1 MDRPEARAPGRS
13 VPVILGGGGGTRL
26 WPVSRDSCPKQFLK
40 ILQPTSSLQQA
51 VLRVT
56 AEDVFA
62 RPIVMTIEPYRFLV
76 RQQLEEIGCDA
87 EIVIEPERR
96 DSGPAILAAA
106 LLVPPETV
114 LLVSAADHLIE
125 DRDGFLD
132 DFGNAA
138 IAAERGALV
147 TFGIVPRRVTGAYGY
162 IRPGEPLEQVS
173 DVWRVARFVEKP
185 GLAAAEQLIA
195 EGCVWNSGNFV
206 FRADMVVDQYQQF
219 DPSTVAAV
227 RDSLAKAERDL
238 GFLRLDRTAF
248 AAARRCSFDYAV
260 MERTDRAA
268 VVRARFDWSDLG
280 DWEAVWRH
288 LPHDAQGNAL
298 SGQIELLDAR
308 NNLIYADS
316 GMVAVA
322 DVDDLVV
329 VASGDAVL
337 VADRRRP
344 ERVKQLVEKVQARG
358 HRQGSEHLRNY
369 RPWGWYQTMDS
380 GQRFQVKRIAV
391 RPGCRLSLQRHH
403 HRAEHWVVVRGT
415 AEVTINGTTAMLSEN
430 ESTYI
435 PIGST
440 HRLANPGRIELE
452 LIEVQTGSYLGED
465 DIVRLEDDFSRRKG
479 E

>member
-1 MDRPEARAPGRS
+1 MDGRS

-40 ILQPTSSLQQA
+40 ILKPTSSLQQA
-51 VLRVT
+51 VLRT
-56 AEDVFA
+56 AVREVFA

-114 LLVSAADHLIE
+114 LFVSAADHLIE
-125 DRDGFLD
+125 DRDGLVGD
-132 DFGNAA
+132 VRNAA
-138 IAAERGALV
+138 MAAERGALV
-147 TFGIVPRRVTGAYGY
+147 TFGIAPSRVTGAYGY
-162 IRPGEPLEQVS
+162 IRPGEPLEQVP
-173 DVWRVARFVEKP
+173 DVERVARFVEKP
-185 GLAAAEQLIA
+185 DLAAAEQLIA
-195 EGCVWNSGNFV
+195 EGCLWNSGNFV
-206 FRADMVVDQYQQF
+206 FRADTVIEQYRNF
-219 DPSTVAAV
+219 DPETVSAV
-227 RDSLAKAERDL
+227 RDSVAKAERDL

-248 AAARRCSFDYAV
+248 AAARRSSFDYAV
-260 MERTDRAA
+260 MERTDAAA
-268 VVRARFDWSDLG
+268 VVKAHFDWSDLG

-288 LPHDAQGNAL
+288 LPRDGQGNAL
-298 SGQIELLDAR
+298 SGQTEMLDAR
-308 NNLIYADS
+308 NNLIFSDS
-316 GMVAVA
+316 GIVAVA

-344 ERVKQLVEKVQARG
+344 GRVKELVEKVQARG

-380 GQRFQVKRIAV
+380 GPRFQVKRIAV

-403 HRAEHWVVVRGT
+403 HRAEHWIVVRGT
-415 AEVTINGTTAMLSEN
+415 AEVTIDGATTMLSEN

-435 PIGST
+435 PIGSA
-440 HRLANPGRIELE
+440 HRLSNPGKIELE

-465 DIVRLEDDFSRRKG
+465 DIVRLEDDFSRRPG

>member
-1 MDRPEARAPGRS
+1 M
-13 VPVILGGGGGTRL
+13 PVILGGGGGTRL
-26 WPVSRDSCPKQFLK
+26 WPVSRDSCPKQFLR
-40 ILQPTSSLQQA
+40 ILSSTSSLQQA
-51 VLRVT
+51 VQRV
-56 AEDVFA
+56 AAKDVFA

-114 LLVSAADHLIE
+114 LFVSAADHLIE
-125 DRDGFLD
+125 DRDAFLD
-132 DFGNAA
+132 DFRNAA

-147 TFGIVPRRVTGAYGY
+147 TFGIAPRRATGAYGY
-162 IRPGEPLEQVS
+162 IRPGEPVDGAP

-195 EGCVWNSGNFV
+195 DGCVWNSGNFV
-206 FRADMVVDQYQQF
+206 FRADTVINQYEQF
-219 DPSTVAAV
+219 DPAAVAAV
-227 RDSLAKAERDL
+227 RDSVAKAERDL
-238 GFLRLDRTAF
+238 GFLRLDRAAF

-268 VVRARFDWSDLG
+268 VVRAHFDWSDLG

-288 LPHDAQGNAL
+288 LPRDGEGNAL
-298 SGQIELLDAR
+298 SGQIEMLDAR
-308 NNLIYADS
+308 NNLIFADS

-344 ERVKQLVEKVQARG
+344 ERVKLLVEKVQARG
-358 HRQGSEHLRNY
+358 HRQGSEHLRIY

-380 GQRFQVKRIAV
+380 GPRFQVKRIAV

-403 HRAEHWVVVRGT
+403 HRAEHWIVVRGT
-415 AEVTINGTTAMLSEN
+415 AEVTIDGTAAMLSEN
-430 ESTYI
+430 ELTYI

-465 DIVRLEDDFSRRKG
+465 DIVRLEDDFSRRPG

>member
-1 MDRPEARAPGRS
+1 MDGRS

-40 ILQPTSSLQQA
+40 ILKPTSSLQQA
-51 VLRVT
+51 VLRT
-56 AEDVFA
+56 AVREVFA

-114 LLVSAADHLIE
+114 LFVSAADHLID
-125 DRDGFLD
+125 DRDGLVG
-132 DFGNAA
+132 DFRNAA
-138 IAAERGALV
+138 MAAERGALV
-147 TFGIVPRRVTGAYGY
+147 TFGIAPSRVTGAYGY
-162 IRPGEPLEQVS
+162 IRPGEPLEQVPE
-173 DVWRVARFVEKP
+173 VERVARFVEKP
-185 GLAAAEQLIA
+185 DLAAAEQLIA
-195 EGCVWNSGNFV
+195 EGCLWNSGNFV
-206 FRADMVVDQYQQF
+206 FRADTVIEQYRNF
-219 DPSTVAAV
+219 DPETVSAV
-227 RDSLAKAERDL
+227 RDSVAKAERDL

-248 AAARRCSFDYAV
+248 AAARRSSFDYAV
-260 MERTDRAA
+260 MERTDAAA
-268 VVRARFDWSDLG
+268 VVKAHFDWSDLG

-288 LPHDAQGNAL
+288 LPRDGQGNAL
-298 SGQIELLDAR
+298 SGQTEMLDAR
-308 NNLIYADS
+308 NNLIFSDS
-316 GMVAVA
+316 GIVAVA

-344 ERVKQLVEKVQARG
+344 GRVKELVEKVQARG

-380 GQRFQVKRIAV
+380 GPRFQVKRIAV

-403 HRAEHWVVVRGT
+403 HRAEHWIVVRGT
-415 AEVTINGTTAMLSEN
+415 AEVTIDGATTMLSEN

-435 PIGST
+435 PIGSA
-440 HRLANPGRIELE
+440 HRLSNPGKIELE

-465 DIVRLEDDFSRRKG
+465 DIVRLEDDFSRRPG

>member
-1 MDRPEARAPGRS
+1 MDRPEARAQGRS

-26 WPVSRDSCPKQFLK
+26 WPVSRDSCPKQFLR
-40 ILQPTSSLQQA
+40 ILSSTSSLQQA

-56 AEDVFA
+56 AKDVFD

-106 LLVPPETV
+106 MLVPPETV
-114 LLVSAADHLIE
+114 LFVSAADHLIE
-125 DRDGFLD
+125 DRSGFLD
-132 DFGNAA
+132 DFRNAA
-138 IAAERGALV
+138 LAAERGALV
-147 TFGIVPRRVTGAYGY
+147 TFGIAPRRVTGAYGY
-162 IRPGEPLEQVS
+162 IRPGEPLDDCP

-206 FRADMVVDQYQQF
+206 FRADRVVDQYEQF
-219 DPSTVAAV
+219 DAATVADV
-227 RDSLAKAERDL
+227 RDSVAKAQRDL
-238 GFLRLDRTAF
+238 GFLRLDRPAF

-288 LPHDAQGNAL
+288 LPRDDQGNAL
-298 SGQIELLDAR
+298 SGQVELLDAR
-308 NNLIYADS
+308 NNLVFAD
-316 GMVAVA
+316 GGLVAVA

-344 ERVKQLVEKVQARG
+344 ERVKQLVEKVQHRG

-369 RPWGWYQTMDS
+369 RPWGWYQTMD
-380 GQRFQVKRIAV
+380 GGPRFQVKRIAV

-403 HRAEHWVVVRGT
+403 HRAEHWIVVRGT
-415 AEVTINGTTAMLSEN
+415 AEVTIDGTTAMLSEN

-440 HRLANPGRIELE
+440 HRLGNPGRIELE

-465 DIVRLEDDFSRRKG
+465 DIVRLEDDFSRR
-479 E
+479 

>member
-1 MDRPEARAPGRS
+1 MMDRRS

-26 WPVSRDSCPKQFLK
+26 WPVSRDSFPKQFLK
-40 ILQPTSSLQQA
+40 ILEPTSSLQQA
-51 VLRVT
+51 VLR
-56 AEDVFA
+56 ASAKDVFA
-62 RPIVMTIEPYRFLV
+62 RPIVMTIDPYRFLV

-114 LLVSAADHLIE
+114 LFVSAADHLIE
-125 DRDGFLD
+125 NKDGLLD
-132 DFGNAA
+132 DFRNAA
-138 IAAERGALV
+138 MAARSGALV
-147 TFGIVPRRVTGAYGY
+147 TFGIVPSRVTGAYGY
-162 IRPGEPLEQVS
+162 IGPGAPLEDIPAVE
-173 DVWRVARFVEKP
+173 RVARFVEKP
-185 GLAAAEQLIA
+185 GLAMAEQLIA
-195 EGCVWNSGNFV
+195 EGCLWNSGNFV
-206 FRADMVVDQYQQF
+206 CRADTVTEQYQRF
-219 DPSTVAAV
+219 DPDTVAAV
-227 RDSLAKAERDL
+227 RASVASAARDL
-238 GFLRLDRTAF
+238 GFLRLDRAAF
-248 AAARRCSFDYAV
+248 AAARRSSIDYAV
-260 MERTDRAA
+260 MERTDKAA
-268 VVRARFDWSDLG
+268 VVKAHFDWSDLG

-288 LPHDAQGNAL
+288 LPRDAEGNAL
-298 SGQIELLDAR
+298 SGQTEMLDAR
-308 NNLIYADS
+308 NNLIYSDS
-316 GMVAVA
+316 GIVAVA

-344 ERVKQLVEKVQARG
+344 GRVKELVEKVQARG

-380 GQRFQVKRIAV
+380 GPRFQVKRIAV

-415 AEVTINGTTAMLSEN
+415 AEVTINGSTTMLSEN

-440 HRLANPGRIELE
+440 HRLSNPGRIELE

-465 DIVRLEDDFSRRKG
+465 DIVRLEDDFSRRSD

>member
-1 MDRPEARAPGRS
+1 MDRRS

-26 WPVSRDSCPKQFLK
+26 WPVSRDSFPKQFLK
-40 ILQPTSSLQQA
+40 ILAPTSSLQQA
-51 VLRVT
+51 VLRT
-56 AEDVFA
+56 SAKEVFA
-62 RPIVMTIEPYRFLV
+62 RPIVMTIDPYRFLV

-114 LLVSAADHLIE
+114 LFVSAADHLIE
-125 DRDGFLD
+125 NKDGLLE
-132 DFGNAA
+132 DFR
-138 IAAERGALV
+138 IAAMAAQSGALV
-147 TFGIVPRRVTGAYGY
+147 TFGIAPSRVTGAYGY
-162 IRPGEPLEQVS
+162 VRPGEPLE
-173 DVWRVARFVEKP
+173 DVPEVERVARFVEKP
-185 GLAAAEQLIA
+185 GLAMAEQLIT
-195 EGCVWNSGNFV
+195 EGCLWNSGNFV
-206 FRADMVVDQYQQF
+206 FRADTVIEQYQRF
-219 DPSTVAAV
+219 DPDTVAAM
-227 RDSLAKAERDL
+227 RDSVAKAERDL
-238 GFLRLDRTAF
+238 GFLRLDRAAF
-248 AAARRCSFDYAV
+248 AAARRSSFDYAV
-260 MERTDRAA
+260 IERTDKAA
-268 VVRARFDWSDLG
+268 VVKAHFDWSDLG

-288 LPHDAQGNAL
+288 LPRDAQGNAL
-298 SGQIELLDAR
+298 SGQTEMLDAR
-308 NNLIYADS
+308 NNLIYSDS
-316 GMVAVA
+316 GIVAVA

-344 ERVKQLVEKVQARG
+344 GRVKELVERVQARG

-380 GQRFQVKRIAV
+380 GPRFQVKRIAV

-403 HRAEHWVVVRGT
+403 HRAEHWIVVRGT
-415 AEVTINGTTAMLSEN
+415 AEVTINGTTTMLSEN

-435 PIGST
+435 PIGGT
-440 HRLANPGRIELE
+440 HRLGNPGRIELE

-465 DIVRLEDDFSRRKG
+465 DIVRLEDDFSRGPG

>member
-1 MDRPEARAPGRS
+1 MDRPEARAQGRS

-26 WPVSRDSCPKQFLK
+26 WPVSRDSCPKQFLR
-40 ILQPTSSLQQA
+40 ILSSTSSLQQA
-51 VLRVT
+51 VLRV
-56 AEDVFA
+56 AAKDVFD

-106 LLVPPETV
+106 MLVPPETV
-114 LLVSAADHLIE
+114 LFVSAADHLIE
-125 DRDGFLD
+125 DRDGFLG
-132 DFGNAA
+132 DFRNAA
-138 IAAERGALV
+138 LAAEHGALV
-147 TFGIVPRRVTGAYGY
+147 TFGIAPRRVTGAYGY
-162 IRPGEPLEQVS
+162 IRPGEPLEQCP

-206 FRADMVVDQYQQF
+206 FRADRVVDQYGEF
-219 DPSTVAAV
+219 DPATAAAV
-227 RDSLAKAERDL
+227 RDSVAKAERDL
-238 GFLRLDRTAF
+238 GFLRLERAAF

-288 LPHDAQGNAL
+288 LPRDDQGNAL

-308 NNLIYADS
+308 NNLIFADS

-322 DVDDLVV
+322 DIDDLVV

-344 ERVKQLVEKVQARG
+344 ERVKQLVEKVQVRG

-380 GQRFQVKRIAV
+380 GPRFQVKRIAV

-403 HRAEHWVVVRGT
+403 HRAEHWIVVRGT
-415 AEVTINGTTAMLSEN
+415 AEVTIDGTTAMLSEN

-465 DIVRLEDDFSRRKG
+465 DIVRLEDDFSRR
-479 E
+479 

>member
-1 MDRPEARAPGRS
+1 M
-13 VPVILGGGGGTRL
+13 
-26 WPVSRDSCPKQFLK
+26 
-40 ILQPTSSLQQA
+40 
-51 VLRVT
+51 
-56 AEDVFA
+56 
-62 RPIVMTIEPYRFLV
+62 
-76 RQQLEEIGCDA
+76 
-87 EIVIEPERR
+87 
-96 DSGPAILAAA
+96 
-106 LLVPPETV
+106 LVPPETV
-114 LLVSAADHLIE
+114 LFVSAADHLIE
-125 DRDGFLD
+125 DRSGFLD
-132 DFGNAA
+132 DFRNAA
-138 IAAERGALV
+138 LAAERGALV
-147 TFGIVPRRVTGAYGY
+147 TFGIAPRRVTGAYGY
-162 IRPGEPLEQVS
+162 IRPGEPLDDCP

-206 FRADMVVDQYQQF
+206 FRADRVVDQYEQF
-219 DPSTVAAV
+219 DAATVADV
-227 RDSLAKAERDL
+227 RDSVAKAQRDL
-238 GFLRLDRTAF
+238 GFLRLDRPAF

-288 LPHDAQGNAL
+288 LPRDDQGNAL
-298 SGQIELLDAR
+298 SGQVELLDAR
-308 NNLIYADS
+308 NNLVFAD
-316 GMVAVA
+316 GGLVAVA

-344 ERVKQLVEKVQARG
+344 ERVKQLVEKVQHRG

-369 RPWGWYQTMDS
+369 RPWGWYQTMD
-380 GQRFQVKRIAV
+380 GGPRFQVKRIAV

-403 HRAEHWVVVRGT
+403 HRAEHWIVVRGT
-415 AEVTINGTTAMLSEN
+415 AEVTIDGTTAMLSEN

-440 HRLANPGRIELE
+440 HRLGNPGRIELE

-465 DIVRLEDDFSRRKG
+465 DIVRLEDDFSRR
-479 E
+479 